1 MKSNKDNLIYEKTS
15 FLQGANTPFIKEL
28 YLEYLKNPKS
38 IPESWIEFFD
48 GLGEDQEI
56 VKKEMLGPSWSPIKN
71 NNLKKDFLISKSIE
85 HKESSNNGQFI
96 NLKNYEKEKEDSVK
110 VIALIRAYR
119 IRGHLIANLDPLN
132 MMERKYLHELHPADH
147 GFKKEDYDKKIY
159 LHSYMDRRYSTINE
173 ILPFLKKTYCSTI
186 GVEYMHIADPVEK
199 KWFRERMEKKEN
211 KLKFTN
217 NGKKA
222 ILNKLIQ
229 AEGFEKFLAVKFV
242 GTKRFGL
249 DGAESLIPALEQII
263 KRGGHLGVKEVKIGM
278 PHRGRLNVL
287 ANLLQKSYKKI
298 FNEFAGEFS
307 NTPADSTGDVKYH
320 L

>member
-1 MKSNKDNLIYEKTS
+1 MTSNKDNSIFEKTS
-15 FLQGANTPFIKEL
+15 FLQGSNSLFIEEL
-28 YLEYLKNPKS
+28 YLQYLKNPEN
-38 IPESWIEFFD
+38 IPESWVEFFD
-48 GLGEDQEI
+48 GLNEDQEVI
-56 VKKEMLGPSWSPIKN
+56 KKEISGPSWTPKKN
-71 NNLKKDFLISKSIE
+71 NILKINMLNQDLTE
-85 HKESSNNGQFI
+85 DKELPTNGLSN
-96 NLKNYEKEKEDSVK
+96 KKENYEKETEQSVK
-110 VIALIRAYR
+110 AIALIRAYR
-119 IRGHLIANLDPLN
+119 IRGHLIANLDPLG

-147 GFKKEDYDKKIY
+147 DFKKEDYNKKIY
-159 LHSYMDRRYSTINE
+159 IHTYMDRNYATINE
-173 ILPFLKKTYCSTI
+173 IILFLKKTYCSTI

-211 KLKFTN
+211 QLKFTS

-229 AEGFEKFLAVKFV
+229 AEGFENFLALKFV

-263 KRGGHLGVKEVKIGM
+263 KRGGQLGVKEVKIGM

-298 FNEFAGEFS
+298 
-307 NTPADSTGDVKYH
+307 
-320 L
+320 